1 MNYAPIAIFVY
12 KRPDHTRRT
21 IEALVQCPEFAESP
35 LYVFC
40 DGAKKPEDQAAI
52 DETRAVVRLIVGE
65 RATMIEAAQNQGL
78 ANSIIA
84 GVSKLLDEFDRVIV
98 LEDDLIVSPGFL
110 QYMNMALEAYQ
121 DEPSVMQVSGYMFPV
136 PEFVNRTEAMFLPFT
151 VSWGWATWKRAWAHF
166 DPLATGWEV
175 LQTDREMRSRFD
187 LDDSYE
193 YFNMMKRQ
201 IAGEVDSWAIR
212 WYWSV
217 FKNKGCTLF
226 PPVSHVNN
234 IGFDGSGSHG
244 WLTGWLLFK
253 SKNELMNAESCLPKT
268 VLINKENY
276 EAVKRS
282 IASSRSKGISILKNI
297 KTTLTSIGK

>member
-21 IEALVQCPEFAESP
+21 IEALVRCPEFAESP

-78 ANSIIA
+78 ANSIIT

-98 LEDDLIVSPGFL
+98 LEDDLIVSTGFL
-110 QYMNMALEAYQ
+110 QYMNTALVAYQ

-151 VSWGWATWKRAWAHF
+151 VSWGWATWKRAWANF
-166 DPLATGWEV
+166 DPLAMGWEV

-217 FKNKGCTLF
+217 FRNKGFTLF
-226 PPVSHVNN
+226 PPISHVNN

-268 VLINKENY
+268 VFVNQEDF
-276 EAVKRS
+276 EAVKKR
-282 IASSRSKGISILKNI
+282 IGGSRSTGISILKNI
-297 KTTLTSIGK
+297 KIILSSVVK